1 MCQQTFQSNNNNNN
15 NELNQNTVEN
25 VRLLNRFA
33 VV

>member
-1 MCQQTFQSNNNNNN
+1 MCQETFQSNNNNNN